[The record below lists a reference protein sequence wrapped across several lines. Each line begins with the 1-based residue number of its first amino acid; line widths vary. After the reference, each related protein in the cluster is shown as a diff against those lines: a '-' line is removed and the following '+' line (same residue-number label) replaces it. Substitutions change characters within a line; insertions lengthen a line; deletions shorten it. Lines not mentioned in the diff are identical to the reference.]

1 MPIYAVKWARPIA
14 LEQGMTSVS
23 HSITNPYEEIFH
35 EFEWGNPVAQAG
47 ESKLYAARL
56 AGGDAMF
63 FLLPLP
69 AELFST
75 PEDLAQFVKRM
86 EDMQQIR
93 HPCLLH
99 VIGVASRGGCAC
111 IAYEWFPGGSLDSMM
126 RSKIPVNQSISMT
139 ASVADALHALHQAGI
154 CHLDVNPG
162 WILMDSQGGA
172 KLYGAGI
179 TQFLYASNDLFL
191 KSHMRR
197 PAHLRLY
204 LAPEQ
209 LDPDLTES
217 FLTDVY
223 SLAAVIYH
231 LLVGSPPGGL
241 TILPSSRG
249 EVGRRTDDV
258 VLRSLHRD
266 PSLRYP
272 TAQAF
277 GIDVRKVGGAI
288 ENSHW
293 TNLQRHASGMGNL
306 AKRMTRRLV
315 NLTWKDWLAI
325 GTALVMLVVG
335 AWFVFKHLLEA
346 QTKTTKELV
355 ASMGEEIVSKEQ
367 KEASLAVVASL
378 VHKAV
383 ASGWDG
389 SKMDEIEEASRG
401 AVIAGNRGEVVDLA
415 KVCIAKAPPGTPDA
429 RRVAELVRLLEDGG
443 EAQFRAM
450 QRAEAARLAGD
461 AAGEYNQLA
470 LAAAFLPTQPD
481 LPAQM
486 TAKDR
491 GKQQLGGTRLSS
503 KHDPVPT
510 LLTALESLT
519 GGPDGAPAGFMIW
532 SHGLE
537 VHVDLANNPGLT
549 DITALRGHPIT
560 HLDLDHTAVSD
571 LSALTGMPLK
581 VLHVDGT
588 KVMDLSPVEQ
598 CPLRVLTAEGTQISQ
613 LGRIP
618 SSASL
623 ICYRLGMAGGE
634 LNSAIGSAR
643 SYDDWINSIGQRFQP
658 VLGVPG
664 ILVSEWETRVRDY
677 TQFAKA
683 SNRPVQAEMLMMSE
697 TGKWE
702 SVVKSWDAPP
712 FEQTLD
718 HPVVGVSIE
727 DAKAFCKWLT
737 ETEHAAN
744 ILPLSAHYRLPTTAE
759 WTRATG
765 LALED
770 ESKKTWE
777 LPKYCWGDDWP
788 PNGLV
793 GNFPVELATFG
804 EGAKKPQNDNHQFTS
819 PVGMFRSE
827 ALLRDVGGN
836 VREWTG
842 TSEDAGFIVRDAA
855 WGLEKGDL
863 QSALELSHESVVP
876 ANSRWA
882 NLGFRIILDLT
893 SAP

>member
-1 MPIYAVKWARPIA
+1 
-14 LEQGMTSVS
+14 MTSVQQ
-23 HSITNPYEEIFH
+23 SITNPFEEIFH

-63 FLLPLP
+63 FLLPLS
-69 AELFST
+69 AELFPT
-75 PEDLAQFVKRM
+75 QEDLDQFVKRM
-86 EDMQQIR
+86 EGMQQIQ
-93 HPCLLH
+93 HPGLLN
-99 VIGVASRGGCAC
+99 VIGVAARSGWAC
-111 IAYEWFPGGSLDSMM
+111 IAYEWFAGGSLDSMM

-139 ASVADALHALHQAGI
+139 ATIADALHALHQAGV

-172 KLYGAGI
+172 KLCGAGI

-191 KSHMRR
+191 RSHLRR

-272 TAQAF
+272 TAHAF
-277 GIDVRKVGGAI
+277 GVDVRKVGGAI

-293 TNLQRHASGMGNL
+293 TSLHRHASGVGSL
-306 AKRMTRRLV
+306 AIRMTRRLV
-315 NLTWKDWLAI
+315 NLTWKDWVGIGAALGMLA
-325 GTALVMLVVG
+325 GG
-335 AWFVFKHLLEA
+335 GWFVFRHLLEA
-346 QTKTTKELV
+346 QTKTTEQLV
-355 ASMGEEIVSKEQ
+355 ANMGPEIVSKEQ

-401 AVIAGNRGEVVDLA
+401 AVIAGNREEVVDLA

-461 AAGEYNQLA
+461 AAGEYNQIA

-481 LPAQM
+481 LPAQL
-486 TAKDR
+486 TAKDP

-519 GGPDGAPAGFMIW
+519 GGEGGAPAGFMVW
-532 SHGLE
+532 AHGLE

-581 VLHVDGT
+581 VLHVDGS
-588 KVMDLSPVEQ
+588 KVIDLSPVEQ
-598 CPLRVLTAEGTQISQ
+598 CPLRVLTAEGNQIGQ

-618 SSASL
+618 SSATL

-634 LNSAIGSAR
+634 LKFAIGSPR
-643 SYDDWINSIGQRFQP
+643 SYDDWINTMGQRFQS

-664 ILVSEWETRVRDY
+664 ILIGEWETRVRDY
-677 TQFAKA
+677 AQFSKA
-683 SNRPVQAEMLMMSE
+683 TNRPVQSGMFMMGE
-697 TGKWE
+697 AGKWE
-702 SVVKSWDAPP
+702 SVDKSWEAPP

-718 HPVVGVSIE
+718 HPVVGVSLE
-727 DAKAFCKWLT
+727 DARAFCKWLT
-737 ETEHAAN
+737 ETEQAAN
-744 ILPLSAHYRLPTTAE
+744 ILPLTAHYRLPTTAE
-759 WTRATG
+759 WTRITG

-770 ESKKTWE
+770 EGKKTWE

-788 PNGLV
+788 PHGLV

-804 EGAKKPQNDNHQFTS
+804 EGAKKPQNDNYQFTS

-842 TSEDAGFIVRDAA
+842 TSEDDGFIVRDAA

-863 QSALELSHESVVP
+863 QTALELAHESVVP
-876 ANSRWA
+876 ANTRWA